1 MKKLIIA
8 IAAVAIGVATNAATV
23 SWAAAS
29 GYVYDGS
36 GNTGTAYRMA
46 GVDAYLFYATDYAQ
60 SSLVS
65 DFYAG
70 KSSSIQTSA
79 ADSIGMS
86 NGRATNEFTSD
97 KTSGDW
103 YFVVFSA
110 DGKNLYVSDT
120 AASDYDN
127 VTGINTVTFG
137 KQTDASKAFVSTTGG
152 GYSGAGWYTQSV
164 PEPTSGLLMLLGM
177 AGLALRRKRA

>member
-1 MKKLIIA
+1 MIA
-8 IAAVAIGVATNAATV
+8 IAAVAMGFAANAATV
-23 SWAAAS
+23 SWAAAN

-36 GNTGTAYRMA
+36 GNTGATYRMA
-46 GVDAYLFYATDYAQ
+46 DVSAYLFYASDYAQ
-60 SSLVS
+60 GTLVS

-70 KSSSIQTSA
+70 KTAAIKTTALDSA
-79 ADSIGMS
+79 DMS
-86 NGRATNEFTSD
+86 NGRASNDFSAD

-103 YFVVFSA
+103 YFAVFSA
-110 DGKNLYVSDT
+110 DEKSVYISTV

-137 KQTDASKAFVSTTGG
+137 KQTDASKAFVTTSGAA
-152 GYSGAGWYTQSV
+152 YSGAGWYTQSV

-177 AGLALRRKRA
+177 AGLALRRRRA